1 MQQCRIHRVGHLN
14 FCHFFLSV
22 RWFVLDQMPNISL
35 EADKSIRILQFN
47 YWSIDSSKSPRNY
60 INLWYNCLWIPNKVD
75 DDTEIWPDN
84 TFFGAQK
91 LLYFWVTPFFFLT
104 FFFSLFCVCRAN
116 DIETHSK
123 TKAAWVVNKCG
134 QNKQCSLEDNF
145 FSWMEQL

>member
-14 FCHFFLSV
+14 FCHFFFSV

-60 INLWYNCLWIPNKVD
+60 INLWYNSLWIPNKVDD

-91 LLYFWVTPFFFLT
+91 APLFLGYSFFFSHFFFLP
-104 FFFSLFCVCRAN
+104 FLRVSCQWYWNAFKDQGCV
-116 DIETHSK
+116 SS
-123 TKAAWVVNKCG
+123 
-134 QNKQCSLEDNF
+134 Q
-145 FSWMEQL
+145 